1 MRNSSSKG
9 TALITGASR
18 GIGALYADRLAKRGY
33 DLILVARSEAPL
45 QALAAT
51 LSRSTG
57 RRTTPIV
64 ADVNNKQ
71 DLARVEAKLKDDPS
85 ITMLV
90 NNAGCAS
97 VAPLLDADIEKMED
111 MIALNI
117 NALTRL
123 TFVAA
128 PAFVKRGAGT
138 IINIGSAAG
147 ISVEALNGVYG
158 ASKAYVLAFSL
169 SLQHELTSKGIRV
182 QVVLP
187 GRTATDG
194 WDVAGI
200 PWQQQPASIIMP
212 VEDMVDAALAGLDH
226 AIETIYA
233 KRHHS
238 LSDALGAKAIS
249 LLVEHLKPSI
259 ETSTAKQLAHRGECQ
274 FAAWFSIFGSM
285 NTRLGISHLLGHQI
299 GPRWKFAHGITSG
312 ITLS

>member
-1 MRNSSSKG
+1 MSNPSSKG

-18 GIGALYADRLAKRGY
+18 GIGVVYADRLAKRGY

-117 NALTRL
+117 SALTRL
-123 TFVAA
+123 TYVAA

-138 IINIGSAAG
+138 IVNIGSAAG

-182 QVVLP
+182 QSRV
-187 GRTATDG
+187 
-194 WDVAGI
+194 
-200 PWQQQPASIIMP
+200 
-212 VEDMVDAALAGLDH
+212 
-226 AIETIYA
+226 
-233 KRHHS
+233 
-238 LSDALGAKAIS
+238 
-249 LLVEHLKPSI
+249 
-259 ETSTAKQLAHRGECQ
+259 
-274 FAAWFSIFGSM
+274 
-285 NTRLGISHLLGHQI
+285 TR
-299 GPRWKFAHGITSG
+299 
-312 ITLS
+312 

>member
-1 MRNSSSKG
+1 MSNSSSKG

-18 GIGALYADRLAKRGY
+18 GIGAVYADRLAKRGY
-33 DLILVARSEAPL
+33 DLMLVARSEAPL

-117 NALTRL
+117 SALTRL
-123 TFVAA
+123 TYVAA

-194 WDVAGI
+194 WDVAGF
-200 PWQQQPASIIMP
+200 PWQKMPPEIVMP
-212 VEDMVDAALAGLDH
+212 VEDMVDAALVGLDQGELVTIPGLH
-226 AIETIYA
+226 NGDEWTRFEAI
-233 KRHHS
+233 RRGM
-238 LSDALGAKAIS
+238 LPQFG
-249 LLVEHLKPSI
+249 
-259 ETSTAKQLAHRGECQ
+259 TSVPA
-274 FAAWFSIFGSM
+274 
-285 NTRLGISHLLGHQI
+285 
-299 GPRWKFAHGITSG
+299 PRYRNQARRSA
-312 ITLS
+312 

>member
-1 MRNSSSKG
+1 MSNSSSKG

-18 GIGALYADRLAKRGY
+18 GIGAVYADRLAKRGY

-117 NALTRL
+117 SALTRMRG
-123 TFVAA
+123 
-128 PAFVKRGAGT
+128 VKNESHSRLSWICQRVVPDATTNGFISTGASS
-138 IINIGSAAG
+138 SAARC
-147 ISVEALNGVYG
+147 S
-158 ASKAYVLAFSL
+158 
-169 SLQHELTSKGIRV
+169 
-182 QVVLP
+182 
-187 GRTATDG
+187 
-194 WDVAGI
+194 AG
-200 PWQQQPASIIMP
+200 P
-212 VEDMVDAALAGLDH
+212 DAD
-226 AIETIYA
+226 
-233 KRHHS
+233 S
-238 LSDALGAKAIS
+238 
-249 LLVEHLKPSI
+249 
-259 ETSTAKQLAHRGECQ
+259 
-274 FAAWFSIFGSM
+274 
-285 NTRLGISHLLGHQI
+285 
-299 GPRWKFAHGITSG
+299 
-312 ITLS
+312 

>member
-1 MRNSSSKG
+1 MSNSSSKG

-18 GIGALYADRLAKRGY
+18 GIGAVYADRLAKRGY

-64 ADVNNKQ
+64 ADLNNKQ
-71 DLARVEAKLKDDPS
+71 GLARVEAKLKDDPS

-90 NNAGCAS
+90 NNAGFAS
-97 VAPLLDADIEKMED
+97 VAPLLEADIEKMEE

-117 NALTRL
+117 SALTRL
-123 TFVAA
+123 TYVAA

-138 IINIGSAAG
+138 IITIGSAAG
-147 ISVEALNGVYG
+147 ISVEAMNGVYG

-182 QVVLP
+182 QAVLP

-194 WDVAGI
+194 WEVRRPPMATATPVDRHAGGRHGRCSAGRPRSGRTGHNSRPSQRRRVDTFRGQAPRHVAT
-200 PWQQQPASIIMP
+200 
-212 VEDMVDAALAGLDH
+212 V
-226 AIETIYA
+226 
-233 KRHHS
+233 RHF
-238 LSDALGAKAIS
+238 
-249 LLVEHLKPSI
+249 
-259 ETSTAKQLAHRGECQ
+259 R
-274 FAAWFSIFGSM
+274 
-285 NTRLGISHLLGHQI
+285 
-299 GPRWKFAHGITSG
+299 PRE
-312 ITLS
+312 